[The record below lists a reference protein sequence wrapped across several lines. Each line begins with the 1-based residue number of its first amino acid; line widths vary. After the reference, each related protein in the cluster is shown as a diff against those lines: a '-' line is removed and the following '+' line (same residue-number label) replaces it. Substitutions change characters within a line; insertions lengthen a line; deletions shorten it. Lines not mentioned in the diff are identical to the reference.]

1 VKSEKMMKA
10 VLFDLGHTL
19 INYHNDWRGP
29 ERKAVGNV
37 AKMVC
42 QVTDSCNEKDVKTY
56 LLDLLDQGKKRKLS
70 EQIEIPLPEVLNDCY
85 AHFDC
90 DGDDTL
96 VLEGM
101 EAFYAVLLERRK
113 LVPGAKEMLEDVQ
126 VRGYSIGLISDVAW
140 GLTSD
145 FPMRD
150 VRHFGLDE
158 YFDDMVFST
167 DVGIR
172 KPNPRI
178 FKMALFNLGV
188 KAEESVYVGNNLQA
202 DIKGALGVG
211 MTAVLKRSDFYE
223 HDDAI
228 VPSTKIST
236 WGDFRHWLDE
246 QESSVP

>member
-1 VKSEKMMKA
+1 MMKA
-10 VLFDLGHTL
+10 VMFDLGHTL

-37 AKMVC
+37 ARLVC
-42 QVTDSCNEKDVKTY
+42 QETGSEYQNVVEAY
-56 LLDLLDQGKKRKLS
+56 LLDLLEQGRKRKLA
-70 EQIEIPLPEVLNDCY
+70 EQIEIPLPDVLSDCY
-85 AHFDC
+85 ARFGC
-90 DGDDTL
+90 DIDDGL
-96 VLEGM
+96 VMEGM
-101 EAFYAVLLERRK
+101 EAFYAVLLEKRE
-113 LVPGAKEMLEDVQ
+113 LVPGAKEMLEDIQ
-126 VRGYSIGLISDVAW
+126 ARGYAIGLISDVAW

-150 VRHFGLDE
+150 MKHYGLDE
-158 YFDDMVFST
+158 FFDDFVFST

-178 FKMALFNLGV
+178 FKLAMFNIGA
-188 KAEESVYVGNNLQA
+188 KAEESIYVGNNLQA

-228 VPSTKIST
+228 VPSAKIST
-236 WGDFRHWLDE
+236 WDDFRDWLDE
-246 QESSVP
+246 RDRTSSHE

>member
-1 VKSEKMMKA
+1 MMKA
-10 VLFDLGHTL
+10 VMFDLGHTL

-37 AKMVC
+37 ARLVC
-42 QVTDSCNEKDVKTY
+42 QETGSEDQNVVEAY
-56 LLDLLDQGKKRKLS
+56 LLDLLEQGRKRKLA
-70 EQIEIPLPEVLNDCY
+70 EQIEIPLPDVLSDCY
-85 AHFDC
+85 ARFGC
-90 DGDDTL
+90 DIDDGL
-96 VLEGM
+96 VMEGM
-101 EAFYAVLLERRK
+101 EAFYAVLLEKRE
-113 LVPGAKEMLEDVQ
+113 LVPGAKEMLEDIQ
-126 VRGYSIGLISDVAW
+126 ARGYAIGLISDVAW

-150 VRHFGLDE
+150 MKHYGLDE
-158 YFDDMVFST
+158 FFDDFVFST

-178 FKMALFNLGV
+178 FKLAMFNIGA
-188 KAEESVYVGNNLQA
+188 KAEESIYVGNNLQA

-228 VPSTKIST
+228 VPSAKIST
-236 WGDFRHWLDE
+236 WDDFRDWLDE
-246 QESSVP
+246 RDRTSSHE

>member
-1 VKSEKMMKA
+1 MKA

-37 AKMVC
+37 ANIVC
-42 QVTDSCNEKDVKTY
+42 QASKIVDVGAVEAY
-56 LLDLLDQGKKRKLS
+56 LLDLLEKGRKRKLT
-70 EQIEIPLPEVLNDCY
+70 EHVEIPLPDVLSDCY
-85 AHFDC
+85 ARFGC
-90 DGDDTL
+90 DGDDGL

-101 EAFYAVLLERRK
+101 EAFYAVLLEKRE
-113 LVPGAKEMLEDVQ
+113 LVPGAKEMLEDVRA
-126 VRGYSIGLISDVAW
+126 RGYSIGMISDVAW

-150 VRHFGLDE
+150 VKHYGLDE
-158 YFDDMVFST
+158 YFDDFVFST

-178 FKMALFNLGV
+178 FKLALFNIGA

-211 MTAVLKRSDFYE
+211 MTAVLKRSDFYQ

-228 VPSTKIST
+228 IPSAKVST
-236 WGDFRHWLDE
+236 WDDFRAWLDE
-246 QESSVP
+246 RERSGTEG

>member
-1 VKSEKMMKA
+1 MMMKA

-42 QVTDSCNEKDVKTY
+42 QVTDVCEEKEVQAF
-56 LLDLLDQGKKRKLS
+56 LLDLLEQGRKLKLT
-70 EQIEIPLPEVLNDCY
+70 ERVEIPLPDVLNECY
-85 AHFDC
+85 ARFGC
-90 DGDDTL
+90 DGDEGL

-101 EAFYAVLLERRK
+101 EAFYAVLLEKRE
-113 LVPGAKEMLEDVQ
+113 LVPGAKEMLEDIRA
-126 VRGYSIGLISDVAW
+126 RGYCVGLISDVAW

-145 FPMRD
+145 YPMRD
-150 VRHFGLDE
+150 MKHFGLDE
-158 YFDDMVFST
+158 YFDDFVFST

-178 FKMALFNLGV
+178 FKLALFNIGA
-188 KAEESVYVGNNLQA
+188 KAEESIYVGNNLQA
-202 DIKGALGVG
+202 DIQGALGVG

-223 HDDAI
+223 HDDCI
-228 VPSTKIST
+228 IPSAKVST
-236 WGDFRHWLDE
+236 WDDFRAWLDE
-246 QESSVP
+246 HELSGPE

>member
-1 VKSEKMMKA
+1 MKA

-37 AKMVC
+37 ANIVC
-42 QVTDSCNEKDVKTY
+42 QASKIVDVGAVEAY
-56 LLDLLDQGKKRKLS
+56 LLDLLEKGRKRKLT
-70 EQIEIPLPEVLNDCY
+70 EHVEIPLPDVLSDCY
-85 AHFDC
+85 ARFGC
-90 DGDDTL
+90 DGDDGL

-101 EAFYAVLLERRK
+101 EAFYAVLLEKRE
-113 LVPGAKEMLEDVQ
+113 LVPGAKEMLEDVRA
-126 VRGYSIGLISDVAW
+126 RGYSIGLISDVAW

-150 VRHFGLDE
+150 VKHYGLDE
-158 YFDDMVFST
+158 YFDDFVFST

-178 FKMALFNLGV
+178 FKLALFNIGA

-211 MTAVLKRSDFYE
+211 MTAVLKRSDFYQ

-228 VPSTKIST
+228 IPSAKVST
-236 WGDFRHWLDE
+236 WDDFRAWLDE
-246 QESSVP
+246 RERSGTEG

>member
-1 VKSEKMMKA
+1 MMKV

-19 INYHNDWRGP
+19 INYHNEWRGP

-42 QVTDSCNEKDVKTY
+42 QVTDHCEENDVQAY
-56 LLDLLDQGKKRKLS
+56 LLDLLDQGRKRKIA

-85 AHFDC
+85 ARFGC
-90 DGDDTL
+90 DGDDGL

-101 EAFYAVLLERRK
+101 EAFYAVLLEERE
-113 LVPGAKEMLEDVQ
+113 LVPGAKEMLEDIRA
-126 VRGYSIGLISDVAW
+126 RGYSIGLISDVAW

-145 FPMRD
+145 YPMRD
-150 VRHFGLDE
+150 MKHFGLDE
-158 YFDDMVFST
+158 YFDDFVFST

-178 FKMALFNLGV
+178 FKLALFNIGA
-188 KAEESVYVGNNLQA
+188 KAEEAIYVGNNLQA
-202 DIKGALGVG
+202 DIQGALGVG

-223 HDDAI
+223 HDDRI
-228 VPSTKIST
+228 IPSAKVST
-236 WGDFRHWLDE
+236 WDDFRAWLDE
-246 QESSVP
+246 RELSGPE